1 MWGSSSPTTL
11 QSMPENA
18 KNSEDQNHIQTFFES
33 SQNEHSSFF
42 QRSGEV
48 PSWSVPTIQQGP
60 MNLVSNS
67 LKLVFKLFF
76 LFSTI
81 FIETYSNLEFF
92 LTSNYGGVIV
102 IDLFSYKE

>member
-1 MWGSSSPTTL
+1 MWASATLTTL

-18 KNSEDQNHIQTFFES
+18 KNSEDHDHIQTFFES

-42 QRSGEV
+42 QRSDEV
-48 PSWSVPTIQQGP
+48 PSWSVPTIHQEP
-60 MNLVSNS
+60 MNLVSN
-67 LKLVFKLFF
+67 FKLFF
-76 LFSTI
+76 LFSKI

-92 LTSNYGGVIV
+92 LTSNYGGVIE

>member
-1 MWGSSSPTTL
+1 
-11 QSMPENA
+11 MPENA

-48 PSWSVPTIQQGP
+48 PSWSVPTIQQEP
-60 MNLVSNS
+60 MNLVSN
-67 LKLVFKLFF
+67 FKLFF
-76 LFSTI
+76 LFSKI

-92 LTSNYGGVIV
+92 LTSNYDGVIV

>member
-60 MNLVSNS
+60 MNLV
-67 LKLVFKLFF
+67 FKLFF